1 MKKHDSKLTIFLD
14 IDGVLNT
21 DKTVQ
26 RTPDGYRGIGD
37 SRVELLANVIDK
49 YGGADIVLSS
59 DWKDI
64 YRKNWERLILT
75 KGIENSQLASETP
88 AIEALI
94 FMDYIKEM
102 S

>member
-1 MKKHDSKLTIFLD
+1 MQEGSSEYI
-14 IDGVLNT
+14 
-21 DKTVQ
+21 
-26 RTPDGYRGIGD
+26 
-37 SRVELLANVIDK
+37 LLESNNFIE
-49 YGGADIVLSS
+49 Y
-59 DWKDI
+59 
-64 YRKNWERLILT
+64 YRKIWERLILT

>member
-1 MKKHDSKLTIFLD
+1 MQEGSSEYI
-14 IDGVLNT
+14 
-21 DKTVQ
+21 
-26 RTPDGYRGIGD
+26 
-37 SRVELLANVIDK
+37 LLESNNLIEN
-49 YGGADIVLSS
+49 
-59 DWKDI
+59 
-64 YRKNWERLILT
+64 YRKIWERLILT

>member
-1 MKKHDSKLTIFLD
+1 MQEGSSEYI
-14 IDGVLNT
+14 
-21 DKTVQ
+21 
-26 RTPDGYRGIGD
+26 
-37 SRVELLANVIDK
+37 LLESNNFIEN
-49 YGGADIVLSS
+49 
-59 DWKDI
+59 
-64 YRKNWERLILT
+64 YRKICERLILT

>member
-1 MKKHDSKLTIFLD
+1 MDMQEGSSEYI
-14 IDGVLNT
+14 
-21 DKTVQ
+21 
-26 RTPDGYRGIGD
+26 
-37 SRVELLANVIDK
+37 LLESNNFIEN
-49 YGGADIVLSS
+49 
-59 DWKDI
+59 
-64 YRKNWERLILT
+64 YRKIWERLILT

>member
-1 MKKHDSKLTIFLD
+1 MQEGSSEY
-14 IDGVLNT
+14 VLLESNNFM
-21 DKTVQ
+21 
-26 RTPDGYRGIGD
+26 
-37 SRVELLANVIDK
+37 EN
-49 YGGADIVLSS
+49 
-59 DWKDI
+59 
-64 YRKNWERLILT
+64 YRKIWERLILT

>member
-1 MKKHDSKLTIFLD
+1 MQEGSSEY
-14 IDGVLNT
+14 VLLESNNF
-21 DKTVQ
+21 
-26 RTPDGYRGIGD
+26 I
-37 SRVELLANVIDK
+37 EN
-49 YGGADIVLSS
+49 
-59 DWKDI
+59 
-64 YRKNWERLILT
+64 YRKIWERLILT

>member
-1 MKKHDSKLTIFLD
+1 MQEGSSEYI
-14 IDGVLNT
+14 
-21 DKTVQ
+21 
-26 RTPDGYRGIGD
+26 
-37 SRVELLANVIDK
+37 LLESNNSIEN
-49 YGGADIVLSS
+49 
-59 DWKDI
+59 
-64 YRKNWERLILT
+64 YRKIWERLILT

>member
-1 MKKHDSKLTIFLD
+1 MQE
-14 IDGVLNT
+14 G
-21 DKTVQ
+21 
-26 RTPDGYRGIGD
+26 
-37 SRVELLANVIDK
+37 
-49 YGGADIVLSS
+49 SS
-59 DWKDI
+59 EYI
-64 YRKNWERLILT
+64 LMESNNFIENYRKNWERLILT

>member
-1 MKKHDSKLTIFLD
+1 MQEGSSEYILLDSNNFIE
-14 IDGVLNT
+14 N
-21 DKTVQ
+21 
-26 RTPDGYRGIGD
+26 
-37 SRVELLANVIDK
+37 
-49 YGGADIVLSS
+49 
-59 DWKDI
+59 
-64 YRKNWERLILT
+64 YRKIWERLILT

>member
-1 MKKHDSKLTIFLD
+1 MQEGSSEYI
-14 IDGVLNT
+14 
-21 DKTVQ
+21 
-26 RTPDGYRGIGD
+26 
-37 SRVELLANVIDK
+37 LLVSNNFIEN
-49 YGGADIVLSS
+49 
-59 DWKDI
+59 
-64 YRKNWERLILT
+64 YRKIWERLILT

>member
-1 MKKHDSKLTIFLD
+1 MQEGSSEYI
-14 IDGVLNT
+14 
-21 DKTVQ
+21 
-26 RTPDGYRGIGD
+26 
-37 SRVELLANVIDK
+37 LLEFNNFIEN
-49 YGGADIVLSS
+49 
-59 DWKDI
+59 
-64 YRKNWERLILT
+64 YRKIWGRLILT

>member
-1 MKKHDSKLTIFLD
+1 MQEGSSEY
-14 IDGVLNT
+14 VLLESNNFM
-21 DKTVQ
+21 
-26 RTPDGYRGIGD
+26 
-37 SRVELLANVIDK
+37 EN
-49 YGGADIVLSS
+49 
-59 DWKDI
+59 
-64 YRKNWERLILT
+64 YRKIWGRLILT

>member
-1 MKKHDSKLTIFLD
+1 MQEGSSEYI
-14 IDGVLNT
+14 
-21 DKTVQ
+21 
-26 RTPDGYRGIGD
+26 
-37 SRVELLANVIDK
+37 LLESNNFIEN
-49 YGGADIVLSS
+49 
-59 DWKDI
+59 
-64 YRKNWERLILT
+64 YRKIWGRLILT

>member
-1 MKKHDSKLTIFLD
+1 MQ
-14 IDGVLNT
+14 DGSSE
-21 DKTVQ
+21 
-26 RTPDGYRGIGD
+26 YI
-37 SRVELLANVIDK
+37 LLESNNFIEN
-49 YGGADIVLSS
+49 
-59 DWKDI
+59 
-64 YRKNWERLILT
+64 YRKIWERLILT

>member
-1 MKKHDSKLTIFLD
+1 MQEGSSEYI
-14 IDGVLNT
+14 
-21 DKTVQ
+21 
-26 RTPDGYRGIGD
+26 
-37 SRVELLANVIDK
+37 LLESNNFIEN
-49 YGGADIVLSS
+49 
-59 DWKDI
+59 
-64 YRKNWERLILT
+64 YRKIWERLILT